1 MIKLIKFIFILSLID
16 PITNSP
22 FENLKKGF
30 LMPKG
35 SSEKLIQNLPNL
47 NEQSIGETSKNIE
60 KMKKLAKNESRLEEV
75 KIRVIYQ
82 PNNDPGHA
90 FIVVGDYEYDFMM
103 AGARRRIFRYD
114 LANKLE
120 KNDKERPQA
129 FKGLGLFVCQRKV
142 EQSFFEMGSRFWFGE
157 SFSPINANCL
167 DFVFN
172 FMCTLFDGNCPKKE
186 IWPNNFVNF
195 DKDMF
200 RDYLKLGDRR
210 QPASALERKPIS
222 LPADDEHNCVLKD
235 HHLEFRI
242 TNLKC
247 DVNDEGGI
255 CANFVLS
262 HFTGL
267 FDVPVLMGKELKN
280 RILVETKPKKVWK
293 DGKNIHLVAVLK
305 AYSCKILANLS
316 MSSVGYLIL
325 LNKTTKKFIK
335 TKNVCH
341 SHFFG
346 LINLDEIIGH
356 IVEVEF
362 DGWTQINPGKNN

>member
-1 MIKLIKFIFILSLID
+1 MPKLIKFIFILSLID

-22 FENLKKGF
+22 FGNLKKGF
-30 LMPKG
+30 LIPKEP
-35 SSEKLIQNLPNL
+35 SKKLIQNLTNL
-47 NEQSIGETSKNIE
+47 NEQRIGETSKNIE
-60 KMKKLAKNESRLEEV
+60 KIKNLSKNESSLEEV
-75 KIRVIYQ
+75 KIRVLYQ
-82 PNNDPGHA
+82 DNVPGHA
-90 FIVVGDYEYDFMM
+90 FIVVGDYEYDFMT
-103 AGARRRIFRYD
+103 AGARRRIFLYD
-114 LANKLE
+114 IANKLE
-120 KNDKERPQA
+120 ENDKKRPQV
-129 FKGLGLFVCQRKV
+129 FKGLGLFVCPRKV
-142 EQSFFEMGSRFWFGE
+142 EQSFFEMASRFWFGQ
-157 SFSPINANCL
+157 SFSPSKANCL

-172 FMCTLFDGNCPKKE
+172 FVCALFDGDCPKKE
-186 IWPNNFVNF
+186 IWPDNFVNF

-200 RDYLKLGDRR
+200 RDYLKLGNRR
-210 QPASALERKPIS
+210 EPALALERKPIS
-222 LPADDEHNCVLKD
+222 LPAADDDHNCVLKD

-242 TNLKC
+242 SNYKC

-267 FDVPVLMGKELKN
+267 FDQPVLLGEELKN
-280 RILVETKPKKVWK
+280 KILVETKPKKVWK
-293 DGKNIHLVAVLK
+293 HGENIHLVAVLK

-346 LINLDEIIGH
+346 LLNLDEIIGH

-362 DGWTQINPGKNN
+362 GGWTQINSGKNN